1 STVAQVRL
9 VNGRNNCSGRVEVY
23 YGGQWGTVCDD
34 DWDRND
40 ARVVCREVGCGETGF
55 HAAFT
60 KAYFGQGSGP
70 IVLDDIRCGGDE
82 SSLLSC
88 RSRGLGI
95 HNCGHSEDAG
105 VDCSVAQVRLVNGR
119 NNCSG
124 RVEVYYGGQW
134 GTVCDDDWDRND
146 ARVVCREVG
155 CGETGFHAAF
165 TKAYFG
171 QGSGPIV
178 LDDIRCGGDESSLLS
193 CRSKGLGIH
202 DCGHSEDAGVDCSV
216 NRVRLVNGRNNCS
229 GRVEVYYGGQW
240 GTVCDDDWDRN
251 DARVVCREVGCGE
264 TGFHA
269 AFTKAYF
276 GQGSGPIVLDD
287 IRCGGDESSL
297 LSCRSRVNRVRLV
310 NGRNNCSGR
319 VEVYYGGQ
327 WGTVCDDDWDR
338 NDARVVCRE
347 VGCGETGFHAAF
359 TKAYFGQGSGPI
371 VLDDIRCGGDESSL
385 LSCRSKGLGLHDCQ
399 HSEDAGVDCSVNR
412 VRLVNGRNNCSGR
425 VEVYYGGQWGT
436 VCDDDW
442 DRNDARVVC
451 REVGCG
457 ETGFHA
463 AFTKAYFGQGS
474 GPIVLDD
481 IRCGGDESSLLSC
494 RSRGLGIHNCG
505 HSEDAGVDCSVAQVR
520 LVNGRNNCSGRVEVY
535 YGGQWGTVCDD
546 DWDRNDARVVCRE
559 VGCGETGF
567 HAAFTKAYFGQ
578 GSGPIVLDDIRCGG
592 DESSLLS
599 CRSKGLGL
607 HDCQHSEDAGVD
619 CSVAQVRLVNGRN
632 NCSGRVEVYYGGQWG
647 TVCDDDWDRND
658 ARVVCREVGCGE
670 TGFHAAFT
678 KAYFGQ
684 GSGPIVLDDI
694 RCGGD
699 ESSLLSCRSK
709 GLGLHDCQH
718 SEDAGV
724 DCSVNRVR
732 LVNGRNNCSG
742 RVEVYYGGQWG
753 TVCDDDW
760 DRNDARVVCRE
771 VGCGETGFHAAF
783 TKAYFGQGS
792 GPIVLDDIRCGGDES
807 SLLSCRSKGLGLH
820 NCQHS
825 EDAGVD
831 CSVNRVRLV
840 NGRNNCSGRVE
851 VYYGGQWGT
860 VCDDDWDRNDARVV
874 CREVGCGETG
884 FHAAFTKAYFGQGS
898 GPIVLDDIRCGGD
911 ESSLLSCRSKGL
923 GLHNCQHSED
933 AGVDCSVNRVRLVN
947 GRNNCS
953 GRVEVYYGGQWGTV
967 CDDDWDRNDARV
979 VCREVGCGE
988 TGFHAAFTKAY
999 FGQGSGPI
1007 VLDDIRCGGDESSL
1021 LSCRSKG
1028 LGLHNCQHS
1037 EDAGVDCS
1045 VAQVRLV
1052 NGRNNCSGRVE
1063 VYYGGQWGTVCDD
1076 DWDRNDARVVCREVG
1091 CGETGFHAAFTKA
1104 YFGQGSGPIVL
1115 DDIRCGGDESSLL
1128 SCRSKGLG
1136 LHDCQHSEDA
1146 GVDCSGRI
1154 ISHCCLIHS
1163 YSVRS
1168 RITNC
1173 SNTAFFW

>member
-1 STVAQVRL
+1 MAKRKFLFRLVNGRNNCSGRVEVYYGGQWGTVCDDDWDRNDARVVCREVGCGETGFHAAFTKAYFGQGSGPIVLDDIRCGGDESSLMWCRSRGLGIHNCGHSEDAGVDCSGTAPLPNSTDVYTRNMAQVRL

-95 HNCGHSEDAG
+95 H
-105 VDCSVAQVRLVNGR
+105 
-119 NNCSG
+119 
-124 RVEVYYGGQW
+124 
-134 GTVCDDDWDRND
+134 
-146 ARVVCREVG
+146 
-155 CGETGFHAAF
+155 
-165 TKAYFG
+165 
-171 QGSGPIV
+171 
-178 LDDIRCGGDESSLLS
+178 
-193 CRSKGLGIH
+193 
-202 DCGHSEDAGVDCSV
+202 DCGHSEDAGVDCSGTAPLPNSTDV
-216 NRVRLVNGRNNCS
+216 YTRNM
-229 GRVEVYYGGQW
+229 
-240 GTVCDDDWDRN
+240 
-251 DARVVCREVGCGE
+251 
-264 TGFHA
+264 
-269 AFTKAYF
+269 
-276 GQGSGPIVLDD
+276 
-287 IRCGGDESSL
+287 
-297 LSCRSRVNRVRLV
+297 NRVRLV

-385 LSCRSKGLGLHDCQ
+385 LSCRSKGLGLHNCQ
-399 HSEDAGVDCSVNR
+399 HSEDAGVDCSGTAPLPNSTDVYTRNMNR

-505 HSEDAGVDCSVAQVR
+505 HSEDAGVDCSGTAPLPNSTDVYT
-520 LVNGRNNCSGRVEVY
+520 RNM
-535 YGGQWGTVCDD
+535 
-546 DWDRNDARVVCRE
+546 
-559 VGCGETGF
+559 
-567 HAAFTKAYFGQ
+567 
-578 GSGPIVLDDIRCGG
+578 
-592 DESSLLS
+592 
-599 CRSKGLGL
+599 
-607 HDCQHSEDAGVD
+607 
-619 CSVAQVRLVNGRN
+619 
-632 NCSGRVEVYYGGQWG
+632 
-647 TVCDDDWDRND
+647 
-658 ARVVCREVGCGE
+658 
-670 TGFHAAFT
+670 
-678 KAYFGQ
+678 
-684 GSGPIVLDDI
+684 
-694 RCGGD
+694 
-699 ESSLLSCRSK
+699 
-709 GLGLHDCQH
+709 
-718 SEDAGV
+718 
-724 DCSVNRVR
+724 NRVR

-831 CSVNRVRLV
+831 CSGTAPLPNSTDVYTRNMNRVRLV

-911 ESSLLSCRSKGL
+911 ESSLLSCRSRGL
-923 GLHNCQHSED
+923 GIHNCGHSED
-933 AGVDCSVNRVRLVN
+933 AGVDCSGTAPLPNSTDVYT
-947 GRNNCS
+947 RNM
-953 GRVEVYYGGQWGTV
+953 
-967 CDDDWDRNDARV
+967 
-979 VCREVGCGE
+979 
-988 TGFHAAFTKAY
+988 
-999 FGQGSGPI
+999 
-1007 VLDDIRCGGDESSL
+1007 
-1021 LSCRSKG
+1021 
-1028 LGLHNCQHS
+1028 
-1037 EDAGVDCS
+1037 
-1045 VAQVRLV
+1045 AQVRLV

-1128 SCRSKGLG
+1128 SCRSRGLG
-1136 LHDCQHSEDA
+1136 LHDCDHSEDA
-1146 GVDCSGRI
+1146 GVDCSGTAPLPNSTDVYTRNNSHTPSSRPETHTSSYCKPLDETEST
-1154 ISHCCLIHS
+1154 ISKVYPALVIVS
-1163 YSVRS
+1163 LGAVTAAVIVIGLKAR
-1168 RITNC
+1168 RRATL
-1173 SNTAFFW
+1173 SNTKEEEYELL